1 MAPLVLVP
9 LVLAA
14 LLGWAGEARA
24 QRWQPPLDRYELAAS
39 YRFDARTPYAAGA
52 RRGARL
58 TASAGTPVRAV
69 CAGLVTFA
77 GRHPRL
83 GSGVAIRCGE
93 LVATELGLASL
104 TVRRGERVRAGALI
118 GRLGAS
124 GRLQLGARR
133 AVERD
138 GYRDPLALLESGH
151 PLPPSAVPSPPRAR
165 RVRTGG
171 RPPGSPETRRRTSSN
186 PAYAPSA
193 APSAAP
199 VPAAETPVRATELV
213 SPPAPARAPLLAWLG
228 AALLGLGACDRAA
241 WRTSFR
247 RRSHVAGR
255 RAPVGA

>member
-14 LLGWAGEARA
+14 LLGWVGEARA
-24 QRWQPPLDRYELAAS
+24 QRWQPPLDRYELAAP

-58 TASAGTPVRAV
+58 AASAGTPVRAV
-69 CAGLVTFA
+69 CSGPVTFA

-83 GSGVAIRCGE
+83 GPGVAIRCGE

-104 TVRRGERVRAGALI
+104 TVRRGEWVRAGALI

-138 GYRDPLALLESGH
+138 GYRDPLALFEPGH
-151 PLPPSAVPSPPRAR
+151 PVPPSVVPSPPRAR
-165 RVRTGG
+165 RVLTGG
-171 RPPGSPETRRRTSSN
+171 RPPGSPETHRRTSSN
-186 PAYAPSA
+186 PAYAPS
-193 APSAAP
+193 PAP

-213 SPPAPARAPLLAWLG
+213 SSPAPARAPLLAWLG
-228 AALLGLGACDRAA
+228 AALLGLGACGRAA

-247 RRSHVAGR
+247 RRSHVASR